1 MASVFCAS
9 ARCGQT
15 SKLGFTPL
23 KAVPQSAKA
32 PRAVRTVSCS
42 AQKDETAKNVAG
54 TVAAAALAAVV
65 SFGVV
70 DAAYADIS
78 GLTPCS
84 ESKAYEKRKKKE
96 IQGLEKRMAKYE
108 PDSAPAVALQAT
120 MDKTEKRFN
129 FYAKSGLLCGADG
142 LPHLIADPGFAV
154 KYGHAGDIFIPA
166 FLFVYIAGYIG
177 YSGREYLLK
186 TRGAKSSIEKEI
198 IIDVPLALNCLV
210 NGFGWPVATVR
221 ELRAG
226 TLLEDADNITVS
238 PR

>member
-9 ARCGQT
+9 ARCGQK
-15 SKLGFTPL
+15 SLLGFKPL
-23 KAVPQSAKA
+23 KSGSQSGKV
-32 PRAVRTVSCS
+32 PRAVRPVSCS
-42 AQKDETAKNVAG
+42 AQKDETVKNVAS
-54 TVAAAALAAVV
+54 TMAAAALAAVV

-78 GLTPCS
+78 GLTPCA

-108 PDSAPAVALQAT
+108 ADSAPAIALQAT
-120 MDKTEKRFN
+120 IDKTEKRFE
-129 FYAKSGLLCGADG
+129 FYAKSGLLCGTDG

-154 KYGHAGDIFIPA
+154 KYGHAGDVFIPA

-177 YSGREYLLK
+177 YAGREYILK
-186 TRGAKSSIEKEI
+186 TRGVKAPTQKEI
-198 IIDVPLALNCLV
+198 IIDVPLAFQCLA